1 MNMYTQPV
9 SELQDLV
16 EKPAEHEWLEL
27 KSWVELTDNLTRAN
41 TARHLA
47 AIANYGGGYLVFGFK
62 KDGTRCDRGDDV
74 RSAYSQDVLA
84 GIIDRYLHPK
94 FQCAVSFPEFAGVEH
109 VVVWVPSHG
118 ASPVIAKANG
128 PQDAKGVVQGIRSG
142 TVYVRIPKPESVPA
156 TMPEHWDKVIQRCA
170 LARRD
175 ELLTMFSGI
184 ISGGVPKEPAPDR
197 TRKGLEV
204 WHTAAQRAAF
214 VAASVA
220 EAKFRYPLVE
230 NFMQFSYLI
239 RHKNG
244 ESVGAKEA
252 FPLIEKL
259 NTAVRDTV
267 RYGRSMFH
275 PFTRPE
281 LSPRFNMD
289 SAIDG
294 GDTDFLE
301 ASTFQAGSNR
311 GDFWRLALDG
321 RASILRPLDEDADER
336 APPDIPLNSKWFD
349 PRVHIR
355 DIMEIVRHA
364 RAFSE
369 EFSNVTDICFQ
380 FEWMGLKGR
389 LATTHERYQSEAY
402 TAQTDWRKV
411 YDCIPL
417 AALIGDVPAAVSKL
431 FAPVYR
437 MFNPRGE
444 ISADYVR
451 HYMDSFIVPGT

>member
-1 MNMYTQPV
+1 
-9 SELQDLV
+9 
-16 EKPAEHEWLEL
+16 
-27 KSWVELTDNLTRAN
+27 
-41 TARHLA
+41 
-47 AIANYGGGYLVFGFK
+47 
-62 KDGTRCDRGDDV
+62 
-74 RSAYSQDVLA
+74 
-84 GIIDRYLHPK
+84 
-94 FQCAVSFPEFAGVEH
+94 
-109 VVVWVPSHG
+109 
-118 ASPVIAKANG
+118 
-128 PQDAKGVVQGIRSG
+128 
-142 TVYVRIPKPESVPA
+142 
-156 TMPEHWDKVIQRCA
+156 
-170 LARRD
+170 
-175 ELLTMFSGI
+175 
-184 ISGGVPKEPAPDR
+184 
-197 TRKGLEV
+197 V

-275 PFTRPE
+275 PFTRPK

-336 APPDIPLNSKWFD
+336 APPDIPLNSTWFD

-451 HYMDSFIVPGT
+451 RYMDSFIVPGT